1 MKFHF
6 CLNLHY
12 CSGKKYIYIA
22 HNSFSSS
29 KKQYFFSLFSFTHLS
44 TLQVVAYFSHSFF
57 PLSVTVGYI
66 IWHDQWRMS
75 SAVKWEEETHLPMDR
90 VFDSTVQVAA
100 CTSSLLLCQ
109 KINPWLQQN
118 LDTFSHLQRGLL
130 IIHDLSSFSK
140 LIHSEA
146 KHPTKCSL
154 LNLLPFLSLSF
165 SEAKIS
171 RNRVAG
177 VFNGQISGGDWW

>member
-1 MKFHF
+1 MSFLPKPALVQVYF
-6 CLNLHY
+6 
-12 CSGKKYIYIA
+12 G
-22 HNSFSSS
+22 HNTFPSSI
-29 KKQYFFSLFSFTHLS
+29 KQYFFCLFSFTHPS

-57 PLSVTVGYI
+57 PLSITVGYI
-66 IWHDQWRMS
+66 IWHNQWRMS
-75 SAVKWEEETHLPMDR
+75 SAVKWEEESHLPMDR

-100 CTSSLLLCQ
+100 CRSFQLLCQ

-146 KHPTKCSL
+146 KQSTKCSL
-154 LNLLPFLSLSF
+154 LNLLLFLSLSF
-165 SEAKIS
+165 SEVKVS